1 MLKTALQVFEY
12 GCVAIGTDK
21 LLPKGITAIPAA
33 AYLYLKQICLNEIV
47 NTQFLRLKSLSGVE
61 VLQLQNYA
69 GVILTPDGTQIE
81 VLPKVAKHSSLE
93 NSLAQSRAALLNMLR
108 ELGSFRHIQTNTASV
123 KHQKMPLLEVFIG
136 QFLSSVNQLIKKGLK
151 SEYRERRDNLLYLKG
166 KLRVSEQIKRNCVSQ
181 HKFAV
186 EYDEFLPNTLPNQ
199 LVKTAL
205 SKVLI
210 LTRSGAHQKLA
221 RELLFAFEDV
231 TFIERLTSD
240 TENIHVSRGMDYYQS
255 PIAWSNLILKGRS
268 PLTMSGNSKAF
279 SLLFPLESVFESYVA
294 SILAKL
300 TPNNIKLSSQAKSQH
315 LVTYNTRGLFKLKPD
330 LMLSS
335 NNQALVVLDT
345 KWKLIDLD
353 KNNGTDKY
361 QLSQADFYQMF
372 AYGQKYLGGKGELIL
387 IYPASEHFNQP
398 IPFSFNFSDELL
410 LWVVPFDIQH
420 DTLDENR
427 IVFPNETVL
436 ESLLNR
442 RLECQRSLR

>member
-1 MLKTALQVFEY
+1 MVKTALQVFEY

-21 LLPKGITAIPAA
+21 VLPKGITAIPSA
-33 AYLYLKQICLNEIV
+33 AYQYLKQICLNETV
-47 NTQFLRLKSLSGVE
+47 NTQFLRLKNLGSVE

-81 VLPKVAKHSSLE
+81 VLPKVTKHAYHE
-93 NSLAQSRAALLNMLR
+93 NGVVQSRAALLNMLR
-108 ELGSFRHIQTNTASV
+108 ELGTFRHIQTNAASV
-123 KHQKMPLLEVFIG
+123 KYQKMPLLEVFIG
-136 QFLSSVNQLIKKGLK
+136 QFLSSVNHLIKKGLRR
-151 SEYRERRDNLLYLKG
+151 EYCQQRDNLLYLKG
-166 KLRVSEQIKRNCVSQ
+166 KLRVSEQLKRNCVSQ

-205 SKVLI
+205 SKVLT

-221 RELLFAFEDV
+221 REFLFAFEDV
-231 TFIERLTSD
+231 SFIERLTSD
-240 TENIHVSRGMDYYQS
+240 TENIYVSRGMGYYLA
-255 PIAWSNLILKGRS
+255 PIAWSNLILKGCS

-300 TPNNIKLSSQAKSQH
+300 TPKNIELSSQAKSQH
-315 LVTYNTRGLFKLKPD
+315 LVTYNTRGMFKLKPD

-335 NNQALVVLDT
+335 NQQVLVVLDT
-345 KWKLIDLD
+345 KWKLIDLAMG
-353 KNNGTDKY
+353 NGTDKY
-361 QLSQADFYQMF
+361 QLAQADFYQMY

-387 IYPASEHFNQP
+387 IYPASEKFNQP
-398 IPFSFNFSDELL
+398 IPLSFEFSDELV

-427 IVFPNETVL
+427 MLLPNGTAF
-436 ESLLNR
+436 ESLLK
-442 RLECQRSLR
+442 Q

>member
-1 MLKTALQVFEY
+1 MVKIALQVFEY

-21 LLPKGITAIPAA
+21 LLPKGIAAIPSA
-33 AYLYLKQICLNEIV
+33 AYHYLKQICLNETV
-47 NTQFLRLKSLSGVE
+47 NTQFLRLKNLGGVE

-81 VLPKVAKHSSLE
+81 VLPKVTKHAHHQ
-93 NSLAQSRAALLNMLR
+93 NGVAQSRAALLNMLR
-108 ELGSFRHIQTNTASV
+108 ELGSFRHIQTNAASV

-136 QFLSSVNQLIKKGLK
+136 QFLSSVNHLIKKGLK
-151 SEYRERRDNLLYLKG
+151 SEYCQRRDNLFYLKG
-166 KLRVSEQIKRNCVSQ
+166 KLQVAEQLKRNSVSQ

-186 EYDEFLPNTLPNQ
+186 EYDEFLPDTLPNQ

-205 SKVLI
+205 SKVLT

-221 RELLFAFEDV
+221 RELLFAFEGV
-231 TFIERLTSD
+231 AFIERLTSD
-240 TENIHVSRGMDYYQS
+240 TENIHVSRGMDYYQA
-255 PIAWSNLILKGRS
+255 PIAWSNLILRGCS

-300 TPNNIKLSSQAKSQH
+300 TSKDIKLISQAKSQH
-315 LVTYNTRGLFKLKPD
+315 LVTYNTKGMFKLKPD

-335 NNQALVVLDT
+335 NHQALVVLDT
-345 KWKLIDLD
+345 KWKLIDQA

-361 QLSQADFYQMF
+361 QLSQADFYQMY
-372 AYGQKYLGGKGELIL
+372 AYGQKYLGGSGELIL
-387 IYPASEHFNQP
+387 IYPASDQFNDP
-398 IPFSFNFSDELL
+398 IPFSFEFSNELL

-420 DTLDENR
+420 DTPSNKRLMLPVGTSIEQL
-427 IVFPNETVL
+427 IETVD
-436 ESLLNR
+436 
-442 RLECQRSLR
+442 